1 MNTSLRLIEG
11 IKRKFADEVYKT
23 NILDSVEKKIIEY
36 FNAIGEQT
44 EEEFKK
50 AKSLNLIINPQSYN
64 FLYIRI
70 QDTGL
75 SFYREDD
82 NIFVYEL
89 LEYGEEREYDR
100 IYVKDKTVVTSLYLE
115 VSSVSDILNKYV
127 EHLFEKYLV

>member
-75 SFYREDD
+75 SFIGRTI
-82 NIFVYEL
+82 IFLYMNCWNMEKKGNMI
-89 LEYGEEREYDR
+89 EYMLK
-100 IYVKDKTVVTSLYLE
+100 IKLS
-115 VSSVSDILNKYV
+115 
-127 EHLFEKYLV
+127 